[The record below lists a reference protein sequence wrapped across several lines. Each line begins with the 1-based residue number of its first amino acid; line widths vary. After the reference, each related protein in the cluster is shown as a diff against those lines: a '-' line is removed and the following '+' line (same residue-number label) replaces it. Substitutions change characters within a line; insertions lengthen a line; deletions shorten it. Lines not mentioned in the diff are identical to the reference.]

1 VALGY
6 PTPVEEAQMLR
17 TLEGAHP
24 IGTIAQVVD
33 GAQLPALQQAIWG
46 IHVEDK
52 LRDYIIRLA
61 TATRSHADL
70 ALGASPRATFALFR
84 AAQAHAALHGREYV
98 IPDDIKSLTPAVWR
112 HRLLLR
118 PESALRGRSAGA
130 ILDGLLGETLLEI
143 EN

>member
-1 VALGY
+1 MLHALN
-6 PTPVEEAQMLR
+6 
-17 TLEGAHP
+17 GAHP
-24 IGTIAQVVD
+24 IGTIEQVVD
-33 GAQLPALQQAIWG
+33 GAQLPALQQTIWG
-46 IHVEDK
+46 THVEDR

-61 TATRSHADL
+61 GTTRSHADL

-98 IPDDIKSLTPAVWR
+98 IPDDIKTLAPPVWR

-118 PESALRGRSAGA
+118 PESALRGRTAGS
-130 ILDGLLGETLLEI
+130 ILDAVLADTLLEI